1 MVSPAPSGASVAP
14 DLPDFLS
21 PHGAGCL
28 DPPWAG
34 PVDPGRRHPRAVR
47 VRRRLRG
54 QERKRDSLG
63 KSDHYR
69 IEVSPGDAGVV
80 QTVGRR
86 ICAESSA
93 DLEIS
98 AGRRCPGA
106 GPGAHFERSSEGALG
121 RIVVPDFL
129 KSPFVDSRN
138 VAPLD
143 VLVRL
148 LAALALGG
156 LVAWIY
162 CRTRK
167 RNEVAASFPTTLVL
181 LSVLIAM
188 VTQVIGDNVARA
200 FSLVGALSIVRFR
213 TVVRDTQDTAYVIFA
228 VVVGMAVGANN
239 IWVSLIGIVV
249 VGLAAFVMMT
259 RPGLIASSQPAFLL
273 SLRVGLGFDLDK
285 LLGGTLDAHLE
296 ERELLSIS
304 TARQGIS
311 LDVTYETRLRRDRS
325 ADELVKAL
333 NRVEGVQSV
342 QLQRRG
348 FDPLT

>member
-1 MVSPAPSGASVAP
+1 M
-14 DLPDFLS
+14 
-21 PHGAGCL
+21 
-28 DPPWAG
+28 
-34 PVDPGRRHPRAVR
+34 
-47 VRRRLRG
+47 
-54 QERKRDSLG
+54 
-63 KSDHYR
+63 
-69 IEVSPGDAGVV
+69 
-80 QTVGRR
+80 
-86 ICAESSA
+86 
-93 DLEIS
+93 
-98 AGRRCPGA
+98 
-106 GPGAHFERSSEGALG
+106 
-121 RIVVPDFL
+121 PDFL
-129 KSPFVDSRN
+129 KSPFVNGPS

-143 VLVRL
+143 VLIRL
-148 LAALALGG
+148 LAALVLGG

-162 CRTRK
+162 RRTRK
-167 RNEVAASFPTTLVL
+167 STEVAASFPVTLVL

-239 IWVSLIGIVV
+239 IWVSLIGIGV

-273 SLRVGLGFDLDK
+273 SLRVGLGHDLDK
-285 LLGGTLDAHLE
+285 LLGGTLDAHLQ
-296 ERELLSIS
+296 ERELLSIA
-304 TARQGIS
+304 TARQGVS
-311 LDVTYETRLRRDRS
+311 LDVTYETRLRRDGC

-348 FDPLT
+348 FDQV